1 MRERSSRALR
11 LLAIVS
17 VGVAAFVGSAFGTP
31 TTMGTSSFRP
41 HSAKGTI
48 EPLSFSFPSAQI
60 GWVVDAAPCT
70 KKLSCLSLRETTN
83 HGRSWSLRPLPSG
96 LVALAN
102 RNTSGT
108 VLQRDSGVK
117 IHFANKNDGWIFGLL
132 RNGPIFWS
140 THDGGRKWHRLSIA
154 LMGSYGS
161 IYDIESI
168 GQTAF
173 LIAQNKANRVSLESS
188 PVGRDDWHVLR
199 APTLNLPAGGAEP
212 GGSIVLKGNTGWL
225 VVGNDRGVSGSARL
239 TNGSWVKWTPP
250 CYSVGNSYVVPV
262 AVTTQNL
269 MVVCQMGGFASPLSK
284 TAPPGATL
292 QSNWLYFSDNGG
304 RTFAHGSELRPILQY
319 DDLPVI
325 PSPGVIVLGRI
336 LQDNTNTTDQLV
348 RSVDQGRKWT
358 VVYRGGWVYE
368 MAFQSARQGV
378 AIVQR
383 SNGANSMIMTFDGG
397 RHWAPVAL

>member
-1 MRERSSRALR
+1 
-11 LLAIVS
+11 
-17 VGVAAFVGSAFGTP
+17 
-31 TTMGTSSFRP
+31 
-41 HSAKGTI
+41 
-48 EPLSFSFPSAQI
+48 
-60 GWVVDAAPCT
+60 
-70 KKLSCLSLRETTN
+70 
-83 HGRSWSLRPLPSG
+83 
-96 LVALAN
+96 
-102 RNTSGT
+102 

-117 IHFANKNDGWIFGLL
+117 VHFANKNDGWIFGLL

-140 THDGGRKWHRLSIA
+140 THDGGRKWHRLSTA

-161 IYDIESI
+161 IYDIEST

-173 LIAQNKANRVSLESS
+173 LIAQNKANRVSLERS
-188 PVGRDDWHVLR
+188 PVGADEWHVLR

-212 GGSIVLKGNTGWL
+212 GGSIVLKDNTGWL

-239 TNGSWVKWTPP
+239 THGRWVKWTPP

-262 AVTTQNL
+262 AVTTRNL

-304 RTFAHGSELRPILQY
+304 RTFTHGLELHPILQY
-319 DDLPVI
+319 DDLPAL
-325 PSPGVIVLGRI
+325 PSPGVILLGRV
-336 LQDNTNTTDQLV
+336 LQDGTNDTQQLV
-348 RSVDQGRKWT
+348 RSVNGGRQWT
-358 VVYRGGWVYE
+358 VVYRGGWVYA

-397 RHWAPVAL
+397 RHWALAAL

>member
-1 MRERSSRALR
+1 VRGRPFRPLR
-11 LLAIVS
+11 LLATFS
-17 VGVAAFVGSAFGTP
+17 VGVAAFAGSAFGTP
-31 TTMGTSSFRP
+31 TTTSISSFRP
-41 HSAKGTI
+41 HSTSPTI

-60 GWVVDAAPCT
+60 GWALGVTPCT
-70 KKLSCLSLRETTN
+70 EKLSCLSLRETTN
-83 HGRSWSLRPLPSG
+83 HGRSWSQRPLPSA

-108 VLQRDSGVK
+108 VLYRDSGMK
-117 IHFANKNDGWIFGLL
+117 IHFANKDDGWIFGLL

-140 THDGGRKWHRLSIA
+140 THDGGRKWQRLSTA

-161 IYDIESI
+161 IYDIEST

-173 LIAQNKANRVSLESS
+173 LLAQNKAFRVSLESS
-188 PVGRDDWHVLR
+188 PVGRDDWRVLR

-212 GGSIVLKGNTGWL
+212 GGSIVLKGTTGWL

-239 TNGSWVKWTPP
+239 THGSWVKWAPP
-250 CYSVGNSYVVPV
+250 CYSVGNSYVAPV
-262 AVTTQNL
+262 AVTTRNL

-284 TAPPGATL
+284 TAPPGAKL
-292 QSNWLYFSDNGG
+292 QSNWLYFSNNGG
-304 RTFAHGSELRPILQY
+304 RTFTYGAQLHPNLQY
-319 DDLPVI
+319 DDLPAI

-336 LQDNTNTTDQLV
+336 LQDNTNNTDQIV
-348 RSVDQGRKWT
+348 RSVDEGRQWT
-358 VVYRGGWVYE
+358 VVYQGGWVFTLT
-368 MAFQSARQGV
+368 FQSAQQGV

-383 SNGANSMIMTFDGG
+383 TNGTNSMIMTFDGG